1 MEEFIV
7 IFIFI
12 IGLIVCLLLFTVGI
26 VALYELFKSLV
37 VPVID
42 YLINRKKINSFC
54 TFSSVGRATDP

>member
-1 MEEFIV
+1 MEEFFI
-7 IFIFI
+7 IFIFM

-42 YLINRKKINSFC
+42 YLISKKK
-54 TFSSVGRATDP
+54 DK